1 MQSARKV
8 PADLASNL
16 DVSRETI
23 EKLEHY
29 ASLVVKWQ
37 RSVNLVAN
45 STIPDL
51 WTRHIWDSAQLAPLV
66 TAQKTANAPL
76 RILDIGSG
84 AGFPGLV
91 LSILTDAEVHLVESD
106 QKKCIFMN
114 NVIRECGLTA
124 RIHNVRLETLDDQKA
139 DIVTARALASM
150 DKLMALLDGQLRPG
164 LRCLFLKGRQVQ
176 DELAVLNDWA
186 NLRWQLHPS
195 LTQQDAFVVDL
206 TVIS

>member
-45 STIPDL
+45 STIPNL
-51 WTRHIWDSAQLAPLV
+51 WTRHIWDSAQLVPLV

-176 DELAVLNDWA
+176 DELAALNDWA

>member
-8 PADLASNL
+8 PADLALNL

-23 EKLEHY
+23 EKLECY
-29 ASLVVKWQ
+29 ASLVEKWQ

>member
-1 MQSARKV
+1 MQSARTV

-16 DVSRETI
+16 NVSRETI

-37 RSVNLVAN
+37 KSVNLVAN

>member
-66 TAQKTANAPL
+66 MAQKTANAPL

-186 NLRWQLHPS
+186 NLHWQLHPS

>member
-1 MQSARKV
+1 MKHLR
-8 PADLASNL
+8 
-16 DVSRETI
+16 R
-23 EKLEHY
+23 LEHY

-51 WTRHIWDSAQLAPLV
+51 WTRHIWDSAQLVPLV
-66 TAQKTANAPL
+66 IAHRRAAPL

-84 AGFPGLV
+84 AGFPGLI
-91 LSILTDAEVHLVESD
+91 LSILTDAEIHLVESD

-124 RIHNVRLETLDDQKA
+124 RTHNARLETLDDQKA

-150 DKLMALLDGQLRPG
+150 DKLMALLDHQLRPG
-164 LRCLFLKGRQVQ
+164 LRCLFLKGRHVQ
-176 DELAVLNDWA
+176 DELAALNDWA

-195 LTQQDAFVVDL
+195 LTQEDAFVVDL

>member
-1 MQSARKV
+1 MQGSMPI
-8 PADLASNL
+8 PANLASKL
-16 DVSRETI
+16 DVSRETF
-23 EKLEHY
+23 ERLEHY

-37 RSVNLVAN
+37 KSVNLVAN

-51 WTRHIWDSAQLAPLV
+51 WTRHIWDSAQLVPLV
-66 TAQKTANAPL
+66 VAHRRADAPL

-84 AGFPGLV
+84 AGFPGLI
-91 LSILTDAEVHLVESD
+91 LSILTDAEIHLVESD

-124 RIHNVRLETLDDQKA
+124 RTHNARLETLDDQKA

-150 DKLMALLDGQLRPG
+150 DKLMALLDHQLRPG

-176 DELAVLNDWA
+176 DELAALNDWA

-195 LTQQDAFVVDL
+195 LTQEDAFVVDL

>member
-8 PADLASNL
+8 PADLASKL

>member
-1 MQSARKV
+1 MQSARTV

-16 DVSRETI
+16 NVSRETI

-37 RSVNLVAN
+37 KSVNLVAN

-176 DELAVLNDWA
+176 DEIAVLNDWT

>member
-1 MQSARKV
+1 MQSARTV

-16 DVSRETI
+16 NVSRETI

-76 RILDIGSG
+76 RILDLGSG

-195 LTQQDAFVVDL
+195 LTQKDAFVVDL

>member
-1 MQSARKV
+1 MQSARTV

-16 DVSRETI
+16 NVSRETI

-37 RSVNLVAN
+37 KSVNLVAN

-66 TAQKTANAPL
+66 TDQKTANAPL

-176 DELAVLNDWA
+176 DEIAVLNDWT

>member
-45 STIPDL
+45 STIPNL
-51 WTRHIWDSAQLAPLV
+51 WTRHIWDSAQLVPLV

>member
-1 MQSARKV
+1 MQSARTV

-16 DVSRETI
+16 NVSRETI
-23 EKLEHY
+23 EKLENY

-37 RSVNLVAN
+37 KSVNLVAN

-66 TAQKTANAPL
+66 TDQKTANAPL

-150 DKLMALLDGQLRPG
+150 DKLMVLLDGQLRPG